1 MAMKKT
7 LLLFVIAVCTTQL
20 FSQTLPQGVPDFT
33 DLNASYVWKGHSTDN
48 TSGNFLNLLNINT
61 YTHGIKNNSHTVIN
75 TSGLDENI
83 LPPHYLNK
91 LPVWDGDSLG
101 AVVRLGE
108 PSNPYTCGY
117 YGAGIVYS
125 FIPDS
130 TSSLLSIYLAL
141 VIQLPHDVYIENPAY
156 QIRILDQNNTLID
169 SNSYFLLNTGYNQVV
184 GYLSPNPLSNTHS
197 IQWNVFKDNNNDIS
211 SLWVDWSSVVFD
223 LNNYIGREVKLEI
236 IATGCIYGGHYGYG
250 YYAVKG
256 MPRSI
261 TTDGSTEEELVLN
274 APPGFISYDWYG
286 HNRTPLASGESNIY
300 RSARDTNI
308 TVIQCDMV
316 SRTGKTITM
325 EIADFH
331 YEIENDFE
339 YEQSDAYC
347 RKNIHFDN
355 TGKIRTMGINS
366 HDMPLEIAEWNFG
379 DGSPVTEDIE
389 TSHVYEEAGDYE
401 VTCTLFSPDRVFKKA
416 VTKTVTVREA
426 EGTIPADPEELL
438 GESNVVPQQ
447 TYIYYIEEVPDA
459 LTYEWTL
466 TGENWQL
473 SESDS
478 NRIEITV
485 TGTGNAVLAV
495 KAVNLCGSSR
505 EISKE
510 IQASV
515 TGLGDNKTESVSI
528 YPNPVKNKVTVS
540 IPDHRYQHASI
551 RISDIMGKEIIGQ
564 HIKGSTT
571 TLDLGNLKS
580 GIYFLQI
587 LDDQHITGTYK
598 IIKE

>member
-1 MAMKKT
+1 MKKT

-33 DLNASYVWKGHSTDN
+33 DLNASYVWKGYN
-48 TSGNFLNLLNINT
+48 TSSNFDNLLNINT
-61 YTHGIKNNSHTVIN
+61 YSSGIRNNSHTVIN
-75 TSGLDENI
+75 TPGFDDNAFIDSSNSRY
-83 LPPHYLNK
+83 YLNQ
-91 LPVWDGDSLG
+91 LPVWDGDTLN

-108 PSNPYTCGY
+108 PSSPFTREY
-117 YGAGIVYS
+117 YGAGILYS

-130 TSSLLSIYLAL
+130 SSSLLNIYLAL
-141 VIQLPHDVYIENPAY
+141 VMELPHTDYMHNPTY
-156 QIRILDQNNTLID
+156 QIRILDQNNELID
-169 SNSYFLLNTGYNQVV
+169 STSYFLLNTGYDRNT
-184 GYLSPNPLSNTHS
+184 GSLFPNPLSKTHS
-197 IQWNVFKDNNNDIS
+197 VQWNMCTEDYIS
-211 SLWVDWSSVVFD
+211 ILWVDWSSVVFD
-223 LNNYIGREVKLEI
+223 LGNYIGREVRLEI
-236 IATGCIYGGHYGYG
+236 LATGCILGAHYGYG
-250 YYAVKG
+250 YYTFKG
-256 MPRSI
+256 MSRSI
-261 TTDGSTEEELVLN
+261 DTKESTEEEIVLK
-274 APPGFISYDWYG
+274 APPGFISYDWYDQNG
-286 HNRTPLASGESNIY
+286 IPLSSGQSNIY
-300 RSARDTNI
+300 RAARDTNI
-308 TVIQCDMV
+308 NDIQCNMV
-316 SRTGKTITM
+316 SRTGKTVTLNIK
-325 EIADFH
+325 DFH

-426 EGTIPADPEELL
+426 EGTIPADPEEIL

-478 NRIEITV
+478 NRIEITI

-505 EISKE
+505 EISKD

-515 TGLGDNKTESVSI
+515 TGLGVNKTESVSI
-528 YPNPVKNKVTVS
+528 YPNPIKNKVTVS

-571 TLDLGNLKS
+571 ILDLSNLKS